1 MTNGRLLIDFGSTF
15 TKAVYVDLDRCEIV
29 SEARHYSTVDTD
41 VTEGLGAC
49 LSRISAD
56 LGVKR
61 IDPDD
66 ITACSSAAGGLRMV
80 CMGFV
85 PDYSSEAANMA
96 ALGAGAKVVGCY
108 SYEVTRSE
116 MEEIESL
123 RPDIILLTGG
133 TDGGNKKVICHNAEM
148 LGKQNLLST
157 AIIVA
162 GNKAA
167 EDDIRENLA
176 AYGDSVFFSRNVMPE
191 IGQLDTTECNARIR
205 EIFINRIVEAKGI
218 GKAGR
223 LVGDVLMPTPL
234 AVLKATHLLAEG
246 TRGGSNGVGETLV
259 VDVGGATTDIHS
271 LVRTRSADGVTARIG
286 LPEPDEKRTVEA
298 DLGLK
303 FNLDKLVQLYLEKN
317 PDSDTAHVL
326 EKFSAH
332 GFVPAA
338 PDDFE
343 WHNRLS
349 RLAVEVAVSRHVG
362 RIETKYGPSGEVL
375 LQHGKDFSD
384 VTTVIGTGGPIVFSP
399 RPEVVLQGA
408 RFTPDSPLVL
418 KPKNPKFYLDSRYI
432 LFAAGLLG
440 QTHPREALEVMRK
453 YLKKL

>member
-1 MTNGRLLIDFGSTF
+1 MNGRLLIDFGSTF

-41 VTEGLGAC
+41 VTEGLVAC
-49 LSRISAD
+49 LTRISAD
-56 LGVKR
+56 LGVRR
-61 IDPDD
+61 IDPGD

-80 CMGFV
+80 CIGFV
-85 PDYSSEAANMA
+85 PDYSSEAANLA

-108 SYEVTRSE
+108 SYEITRRE

-133 TDGGNKKVICHNAEM
+133 TDGGNKKVICHNAGM
-148 LGKQNLLST
+148 FGRKDLPST

-167 EDDIRENLA
+167 EDDIRRSLA
-176 AYGDSVFFSRNVMPE
+176 GYGDRVFFSKNVMPG
-191 IGQLDTTECNARIR
+191 IGQLDTTECNKKIR
-205 EIFINRIVEAKGI
+205 EIFIDRIIEAKGI
-218 GKAGR
+218 GKAKR

-234 AVLKATHLLAEG
+234 AVLKATQLLAEG
-246 TRGGSNGVGETLV
+246 IRGRMNGAGETLV

-271 LVRTRSADGVTARIG
+271 VARTKPAAGVTVRIG

-303 FNLDKLVQLYLEKN
+303 YNLEKLVQLLLEKD
-317 PDSDTAHVL
+317 PCAGVDHL
-326 EKFSAH
+326 LPRFSAH
-332 GFVPAA
+332 GFIPST
-338 PDDFE
+338 PDDIG
-343 WHNRLS
+343 WHTRLS
-349 RLAVEVAVSRHVG
+349 RLAVDAAVSRHVG
-362 RIETKYGPSGEVL
+362 RIESKYGPSGEVL
-375 LQHGKDFSD
+375 LQYGKDFSD

-399 RPEVVLQGA
+399 QPEEILQGA

-432 LFAAGLLG
+432 LFAAGLLC
-440 QTHPREALEVMRK
+440 QTNPREALEVMQK
-453 YLKKL
+453 YLKEL

>member
-1 MTNGRLLIDFGSTF
+1 MNGRLLIDFGSTF
-15 TKAVYVDLDRCEIV
+15 TKAVYVDLDHCEIV

-41 VTEGLGAC
+41 VTEGLGKC
-49 LSRISAD
+49 LSRISD
-56 LGVKR
+56 DIGVER

-80 CMGFV
+80 CIGFV
-85 PDYSSEAANMA
+85 PDYSSEAANLA

-108 SYEVTRSE
+108 SYEITQRE
-116 MEEIESL
+116 MEEVESL

-148 LGKQNLLST
+148 LGKQGLPSV
-157 AIIVA
+157 AVIVA

-167 EDDIRENLA
+167 EDDIRRSLA
-176 AYGDSVFFSRNVMPE
+176 GYGDRVFFSKNVMPE
-191 IGQLDTTECNARIR
+191 IGKLDTTECNARIR
-205 EIFINRIVEAKGI
+205 EIFIDRIVEAKGI
-218 GKAGR
+218 GKAKR

-234 AVLKATHLLAEG
+234 AVLQATRLLAEG
-246 TRGGSNGVGETLV
+246 TRGALNGVGETLV

-271 LVRTRSADGVTARIG
+271 LVRTRSAAGVTARIG

-303 FNLDKLVQLYLEKN
+303 YNLEKLVQLFLEEN
-317 PDSDTAHVL
+317 PDAAADHVL
-326 EKFSAH
+326 ERFSAH
-332 GFVPAA
+332 GFVPST
-338 PDDFE
+338 PDDIE
-343 WHNRLS
+343 WHTRLS
-349 RLAVEVAVSRHVG
+349 HLAVEAAVRRHVG
-362 RIETKYGPSGEVL
+362 RIESKYGPSGEVL
-375 LQHGKDFSD
+375 LQYGKDFSE
-384 VTTVIGTGGPIVFSP
+384 VTTVIGTGGPIVFSSQ
-399 RPEVVLQGA
+399 PEAVLQGA

-440 QTHPREALEVMRK
+440 QTHPHVALEVMQK